1 MLREKEIEITIDTDG
16 TVTSEQIGWDGK
28 SCHGAIDDLIKAL
41 GKEKVTKK
49 KREWY
54 KKVKIKQQQKWKT

>member
-41 GKEKVTKK
+41 GKKAKTNRTRDFFKEEKVRINQRTN
-49 KREWY
+49 
-54 KKVKIKQQQKWKT
+54 